1 MENLTDSYKDIIETL
16 ALDHKEN
23 YHEYEATFD
32 FYWLLLLLVGLS
44 GFCFIL
50 SVILNLSNISTIAG
64 HFCLRPC
71 GYFHILALF
80 SAFNIVYFIFETI
93 RQSCKFLNE
102 TGDGELLE
110 LLPEHTRDFINLH
123 MPILDEITVSLIG
136 LQILLLCVLT
146 LEHRLNMSRHFY
158 FKPKGQTCMR
168 IFLTLTAIGLVIASI
183 TLSFLIQRTDLIWS
197 EDESDDLL
205 NNIVIYTTY
214 LMVYTCLP
222 IFIIVIVGKYN

>member
-1 MENLTDSYKDIIETL
+1 MNFEPKNVITQ
-16 ALDHKEN
+16 
-23 YHEYEATFD
+23 
-32 FYWLLLLLVGLS
+32 
-44 GFCFIL
+44 IL
-50 SVILNLSNISTIAG
+50 QSLYNFIST
-64 HFCLRPC
+64 
-71 GYFHILALF
+71 
-80 SAFNIVYFIFETI
+80 
-93 RQSCKFLNE
+93 
-102 TGDGELLE
+102 LE

-168 IFLTLTAIGLVIASI
+168 IFLTLTAISLVIASF
-183 TLSFLIQRTDLIWS
+183 TLSFLIQRTNLIWS

-214 LMVYTCLP
+214 LMVYACLP
-222 IFIIVIVGKYN
+222 IFIIVIVGKYL

>member
-23 YHEYEATFD
+23 YRENEATFD

-93 RQSCKFLNE
+93 RQICKFLNE
-102 TGDGELLE
+102 TGEGELLGKISHKKS
-110 LLPEHTRDFINLH
+110 LMTIFGHKHKIKNFIKH
-123 MPILDEITVSLIG
+123 
-136 LQILLLCVLT
+136 C
-146 LEHRLNMSRHFY
+146 
-158 FKPKGQTCMR
+158 K
-168 IFLTLTAIGLVIASI
+168 
-183 TLSFLIQRTDLIWS
+183 FLINQF
-197 EDESDDLL
+197 
-205 NNIVIYTTY
+205 Y
-214 LMVYTCLP
+214 
-222 IFIIVIVGKYN
+222 IFH